1 MTTEIPLYIPQH
13 CMTLDR
19 LGDSQIRSV
28 FQGPA
33 FSGKTTAAL
42 TFPNPVALSYD
53 RKVTAH
59 QHRKDVIV
67 VPFFDPEFVDKIH
80 PRSGTKN
87 PPNRKD
93 ALITWLNTEG
103 MKLSKEQTL
112 IADNCSEIE
121 KAYHTWFDVNKHLAV
136 TKSGEK
142 NEFIEW
148 RLKNDYFD
156 ELHTLFKALK
166 CNVIFIAHEAP
177 DRDKKGEL
185 NGKFRP
191 ILTGQSGDKLGSN
204 FTDYFRAFVITKPST
219 PEQMKKVKEW
229 AKIDDSTL
237 QEWVASTPPIHQ
249 SIYLWQTCEDEQCDC
264 GTSSLRNCP
273 KYILANYSSFKK
285 YQQ

>member
-1 MTTEIPLYIPQH
+1 MNDTIPLYTPKG
-13 CMTLDR
+13 CSTLDK
-19 LGDSQIRSV
+19 LGDSQIRAAI
-28 FQGPA
+28 QGPA

-42 TFPNPVALSYD
+42 TFPNPVALSFD

-59 QHRKDVIV
+59 KHRTDVII
-67 VPFFDPEFVDKIH
+67 VPFFDNDFVDSVVKRAGVI
-80 PRSGTKN
+80 N

-93 ALITWLNTEG
+93 ALIHWLETEG
-103 MKLSKEQTL
+103 LGLTKDQTL
-112 IADNCSEIE
+112 IVDNCSEIE
-121 KAYHTWFDVNKHLAV
+121 KAYHVWFDVNKHLAI
-136 TKSGEK
+136 TKGGEK

-156 ELHTLFKALK
+156 ELHTCFKALK

-204 FTDYFRAFVITKPST
+204 FTDYFRAIAITKPVT
-219 PEQMKKVKEW
+219 PDQQKKVKDW
-229 AKIDDSTL
+229 AGIDDATL
-237 QEWVASTPPIHQ
+237 KEWIASVPALHQ
-249 SIYLWQTCEDEQCDC
+249 TIYLWQTQEDEQCDC

-273 KYILANYSSFKK
+273 KYILADYKSFNK
-285 YQQ
+285 YR